1 MTDEEGQLNFDQIRA
16 KFIHNESRDENSHFR
31 AKSLTPQVPIRNGE
45 RTMSNHSHSHS
56 EDKLT
61 PTRRAP
67 SPPINNN
74 NFSPPKF
81 FPIEEEKPHSE
92 HIEEKA
98 NYVKSVAER
107 LDKMALFRPIE
118 QRRNEEI
125 TVNDTNELRSSE
137 AEIIQVADI
146 CDSDSEYSVLS
157 YSTINDSLLLDRRKS
172 NPFESKEKLF
182 ADILSEMMSKD
193 NFKRLAIKSGLPSDV
208 GTLRTSAKKKCRKVR
223 ASDPNRSCRE
233 NGECSRLV
241 KSQTEPSQFPQKEED
256 KDEVKQKT
264 ISMAST
270 NSSSIYSAEDSLSY
284 LPEIPF
290 YNTGDEK
297 ENDRL
302 RQLHFIV
309 AEFYKVERGFVELLQ
324 HIGVNYPKYLEECQ
338 RRNGYKW
345 LTPSKGSHSPGDVI
359 TRITNHLQMILAV
372 HEDFLNSFEIKLRK
386 WDSTNPNFAEVF
398 KNADYLKICNDFLKL
413 KRTLT
418 DEFIQYLKENSEL
431 ALATRTFEQEGFT
444 EQHKNNNNN
453 KINKLVK
460 NNINKHYIALQ
471 LDKVHQNIV
480 QYKSQMERYK
490 KYLPQNCVE
499 AELADKALRKLE
511 DVSSGVNQYLVGA
524 DNNELLELHR
534 RLQGSFDVFEPG
546 RKLLHKGELL
556 RYTRKTPKPRYL
568 VLFSDYLLICKYPSL
583 GDAFEE
589 FHKIKVEDIQL
600 NIKDHV
606 DYEIEFTLISPQKSS
621 SFGAKDKRE
630 RDVWVQRISE
640 AKTKFLFLTKLNNNN
655 SLNNGRNLLE
665 NGNGLLEEVEKS
677 SKFEFSSAA
686 PEWMRDSKTTKCLIV
701 GCETKFNLVKRRHHC
716 RACGWIICGKCV
728 GYAPVV
734 NLEWERDI
742 VCPECFEKTVIAFER
757 GTLFTSQ
764 KVRVIKTDDETE
776 ELPENCLKKYSIN
789 DISLRIFYKNG
800 SRLLP
805 LSKLFTMSKNG
816 IRKKIIVKEMVS
828 IDNSFPSGIVFLRN
842 SRGIVLQRWA
852 RLLDQFCLNF
862 YEAEFDD
869 KPSES
874 YFIYGYSVTS
884 KETEKDGTVIEL
896 THHNQIKTERK
907 GDEIIF
913 CVRHPGSAT
922 NWLNALNEM
931 LEIDA

>member
-1 MTDEEGQLNFDQIRA
+1 
-16 KFIHNESRDENSHFR
+16 
-31 AKSLTPQVPIRNGE
+31 
-45 RTMSNHSHSHS
+45 
-56 EDKLT
+56 
-61 PTRRAP
+61 
-67 SPPINNN
+67 
-74 NFSPPKF
+74 
-81 FPIEEEKPHSE
+81 
-92 HIEEKA
+92 
-98 NYVKSVAER
+98 
-107 LDKMALFRPIE
+107 
-118 QRRNEEI
+118 
-125 TVNDTNELRSSE
+125 
-137 AEIIQVADI
+137 I

-534 RLQGSFDVFEPG
+534 RLQGSFD
-546 RKLLHKGELL
+546 
-556 RYTRKTPKPRYL
+556 
-568 VLFSDYLLICKYPSL
+568 
-583 GDAFEE
+583 
-589 FHKIKVEDIQL
+589 
-600 NIKDHV
+600 
-606 DYEIEFTLISPQKSS
+606 
-621 SFGAKDKRE
+621 
-630 RDVWVQRISE
+630 
-640 AKTKFLFLTKLNNNN
+640 
-655 SLNNGRNLLE
+655 
-665 NGNGLLEEVEKS
+665 
-677 SKFEFSSAA
+677 
-686 PEWMRDSKTTKCLIV
+686 
-701 GCETKFNLVKRRHHC
+701 
-716 RACGWIICGKCV
+716 
-728 GYAPVV
+728 
-734 NLEWERDI
+734 
-742 VCPECFEKTVIAFER
+742 
-757 GTLFTSQ
+757 
-764 KVRVIKTDDETE
+764 
-776 ELPENCLKKYSIN
+776 
-789 DISLRIFYKNG
+789 
-800 SRLLP
+800 
-805 LSKLFTMSKNG
+805 
-816 IRKKIIVKEMVS
+816 
-828 IDNSFPSGIVFLRN
+828 
-842 SRGIVLQRWA
+842 
-852 RLLDQFCLNF
+852 
-862 YEAEFDD
+862 
-869 KPSES
+869 
-874 YFIYGYSVTS
+874 
-884 KETEKDGTVIEL
+884 
-896 THHNQIKTERK
+896 
-907 GDEIIF
+907 
-913 CVRHPGSAT
+913 
-922 NWLNALNEM
+922 
-931 LEIDA
+931 

>member
-16 KFIHNESRDENSHFR
+16 KFIHNESHEGNSHFR

-45 RTMSNHSHSHS
+45 RAMSNHSHS

-67 SPPINNN
+67 DPPINNN
-74 NFSPPKF
+74 NISPPIF
-81 FPIEEEKPHSE
+81 FPIEEEKPHLE
-92 HIEEKA
+92 HIEEKG

-107 LDKMALFRPIE
+107 LDKMQLFRPIE
-118 QRRNEEI
+118 QRRSEEI
-125 TVNDTNELRSSE
+125 IVNDTNELRFSE

-157 YSTINDSLLLDRRKS
+157 YSTTNDTLVLNRRKS

-182 ADILSEMMSKD
+182 AGILSEMMSKD

-256 KDEVKQKT
+256 KDEMKQKT

-270 NSSSIYSAEDSLSY
+270 NSSSIYSAEDSLSD

-386 WDSTNPNFAEVF
+386 WDSTNPDFAEVF
-398 KNADYLKICNDFLKL
+398 KNADYLKICNDFLKE

-418 DEFIQYLKENSEL
+418 DEFIQYLKDNSEL

-444 EQHKNNNNN
+444 EQHKNNNN
-453 KINKLVK
+453 KINKLIK

-556 RYTRKTPKPRYL
+556 RYTRKTPQPRYL
-568 VLFSDYLLICKYPSL
+568 VLFSDFLLICKYPSI
-583 GDAFEE
+583 GDAFEK

-655 SLNNGRNLLE
+655 SLNDRRNLLE
-665 NGNGLLEEVEKS
+665 NGNGEVEEVEKS
-677 SKFEFSSAA
+677 SKIEFSSAA

-776 ELPENCLKKYSIN
+776 LPENCLKKYSIN
-789 DISLRIFYKNG
+789 DISLRIFYENG

-805 LSKLFTMSKNG
+805 LSKLFIMSKNG

>member
-1 MTDEEGQLNFDQIRA
+1 
-16 KFIHNESRDENSHFR
+16 
-31 AKSLTPQVPIRNGE
+31 
-45 RTMSNHSHSHS
+45 
-56 EDKLT
+56 
-61 PTRRAP
+61 
-67 SPPINNN
+67 
-74 NFSPPKF
+74 
-81 FPIEEEKPHSE
+81 
-92 HIEEKA
+92 
-98 NYVKSVAER
+98 
-107 LDKMALFRPIE
+107 
-118 QRRNEEI
+118 
-125 TVNDTNELRSSE
+125 
-137 AEIIQVADI
+137 
-146 CDSDSEYSVLS
+146 
-157 YSTINDSLLLDRRKS
+157 
-172 NPFESKEKLF
+172 
-182 ADILSEMMSKD
+182 
-193 NFKRLAIKSGLPSDV
+193 
-208 GTLRTSAKKKCRKVR
+208 
-223 ASDPNRSCRE
+223 
-233 NGECSRLV
+233 
-241 KSQTEPSQFPQKEED
+241 
-256 KDEVKQKT
+256 
-264 ISMAST
+264 
-270 NSSSIYSAEDSLSY
+270 
-284 LPEIPF
+284 
-290 YNTGDEK
+290 
-297 ENDRL
+297 
-302 RQLHFIV
+302 
-309 AEFYKVERGFVELLQ
+309 
-324 HIGVNYPKYLEECQ
+324 
-338 RRNGYKW
+338 
-345 LTPSKGSHSPGDVI
+345 
-359 TRITNHLQMILAV
+359 
-372 HEDFLNSFEIKLRK
+372 
-386 WDSTNPNFAEVF
+386 
-398 KNADYLKICNDFLKL
+398 
-413 KRTLT
+413 
-418 DEFIQYLKENSEL
+418 
-431 ALATRTFEQEGFT
+431 
-444 EQHKNNNNN
+444 
-453 KINKLVK
+453 
-460 NNINKHYIALQ
+460 
-471 LDKVHQNIV
+471 
-480 QYKSQMERYK
+480 MERYK

-556 RYTRKTPKPRYL
+556 RYTRKTPQPRYL
-568 VLFSDYLLICKYPSL
+568 VLFSDFLLICKYPS
-583 GDAFEE
+583 
-589 FHKIKVEDIQL
+589 I
-600 NIKDHV
+600 DHV

-655 SLNNGRNLLE
+655 SLNDRRNLLE
-665 NGNGLLEEVEKS
+665 NGNGEVEEVEKS
-677 SKFEFSSAA
+677 SKIEFSSAA

-776 ELPENCLKKYSIN
+776 LPENCLKKYSIN
-789 DISLRIFYKNG
+789 DISLRIFYENG

-805 LSKLFTMSKNG
+805 LSKLFIMSKNG

>member
-1 MTDEEGQLNFDQIRA
+1 M
-16 KFIHNESRDENSHFR
+16 
-31 AKSLTPQVPIRNGE
+31 
-45 RTMSNHSHSHS
+45 
-56 EDKLT
+56 
-61 PTRRAP
+61 
-67 SPPINNN
+67 
-74 NFSPPKF
+74 
-81 FPIEEEKPHSE
+81 
-92 HIEEKA
+92 
-98 NYVKSVAER
+98 
-107 LDKMALFRPIE
+107 
-118 QRRNEEI
+118 
-125 TVNDTNELRSSE
+125 
-137 AEIIQVADI
+137 
-146 CDSDSEYSVLS
+146 
-157 YSTINDSLLLDRRKS
+157 
-172 NPFESKEKLF
+172 
-182 ADILSEMMSKD
+182 
-193 NFKRLAIKSGLPSDV
+193 
-208 GTLRTSAKKKCRKVR
+208 
-223 ASDPNRSCRE
+223 
-233 NGECSRLV
+233 
-241 KSQTEPSQFPQKEED
+241 
-256 KDEVKQKT
+256 KQKT

-270 NSSSIYSAEDSLSY
+270 NSSSIYSAEDSLSD

-386 WDSTNPNFAEVF
+386 WDSTNPDFAEVF
-398 KNADYLKICNDFLKL
+398 KNADYLKICNDFLKE

-418 DEFIQYLKENSEL
+418 DEFIQYLKDNSEL

-444 EQHKNNNNN
+444 EQHKNNNN
-453 KINKLVK
+453 KINKLIK

-556 RYTRKTPKPRYL
+556 RYTRKTPQPRYL
-568 VLFSDYLLICKYPSL
+568 VLFSDFLLICKYPSI
-583 GDAFEE
+583 GDAFEK

-655 SLNNGRNLLE
+655 SLNDRRNLLE
-665 NGNGLLEEVEKS
+665 NGNGEVEEVEKS
-677 SKFEFSSAA
+677 SKIEFSSAA

-742 VCPECFEKTVIAFER
+742 VCPECFEKTVIACKF
-757 GTLFTSQ
+757 LFCF
-764 KVRVIKTDDETE
+764 KVFIQ
-776 ELPENCLKKYSIN
+776 LK
-789 DISLRIFYKNG
+789 ISR
-800 SRLLP
+800 
-805 LSKLFTMSKNG
+805 
-816 IRKKIIVKEMVS
+816 
-828 IDNSFPSGIVFLRN
+828 NSF
-842 SRGIVLQRWA
+842 
-852 RLLDQFCLNF
+852 NF
-862 YEAEFDD
+862 KY
-869 KPSES
+869 
-874 YFIYGYSVTS
+874 
-884 KETEKDGTVIEL
+884 
-896 THHNQIKTERK
+896 
-907 GDEIIF
+907 
-913 CVRHPGSAT
+913 
-922 NWLNALNEM
+922 
-931 LEIDA
+931 

>member
-1 MTDEEGQLNFDQIRA
+1 MDQQLNFNQIRA
-16 KFIHNESRDENSHFR
+16 KFIHNENHEEHTHLRV
-31 AKSLTPQVPIRNGE
+31 KSPTPPVPIKNGGKLI
-45 RTMSNHSHSHS
+45 SFHSHNSYS
-56 EDKLT
+56 EEKLM

-67 SPPINNN
+67 NLPIDN
-74 NFSPPKF
+74 NFSPPMSF
-81 FPIEEEKPHSE
+81 SPIEEERPNSE

-107 LDKMALFRPIE
+107 LNKMDLFRPID
-118 QRRNEEI
+118 QRRHGEI
-125 TVNDTNELRSSE
+125 IVNDNENELRFSE

-146 CDSDSEYSVLS
+146 CDSDSEYSVIS
-157 YSTINDSLLLDRRKS
+157 YSTTNDSILLNRRKS

-182 ADILSEMMSKD
+182 ADILSEMKNKD
-193 NFKRLAIKSGLPSDV
+193 NFKRLAIQSGLPSDV
-208 GTLRTSAKKKCRKVR
+208 GTLRNSAKKKCRKGRV
-223 ASDPNRSCRE
+223 SDPNHSFRE

-241 KSQTEPSQFPQKEED
+241 KSQTEPSQFPPKEEND
-256 KDEVKQKT
+256 KRQKT

-270 NSSSIYSAEDSLSY
+270 NSSSIYSAEDSLSEM
-284 LPEIPF
+284 PEVPF
-290 YNTGDEK
+290 YNTGNEK

-302 RQLHFIV
+302 RQIHFIV

-338 RRNGYKW
+338 KRNGYKW

-372 HEDFLNSFEIKLRK
+372 HEDFLKSFENKLRN
-386 WDSTNPNFAEVF
+386 WDSRNPNFAEVF
-398 KNADYLKICNDFLKL
+398 KNADYLKICNDFLKE

-444 EQHKNNNNN
+444 EQHKNNNN
-453 KINKLVK
+453 KINQLIK

-490 KYLPQNCVE
+490 KYLPENCIE
-499 AELADKALRKLE
+499 NEIADKALKKLE
-511 DVSSGVNQYLVGA
+511 DVSSGVNQYLVAA

-534 RLQGSFDVFEPG
+534 RLQGRFDVFEPG

-556 RYTRKTPKPRYL
+556 RYTRKMPKARYL
-568 VLFSDYLLICKYPSL
+568 ILFSDVLLICQYPSIV
-583 GDAFEE
+583 DTFDR

-606 DYEIEFTLISPQKSS
+606 DYETEFTLISPQKSS

-630 RDVWVQRISE
+630 RDLWVQRISE
-640 AKTKFLFLTKLNNNN
+640 AKTKPASLTKLNN
-655 SLNNGRNLLE
+655 SLNNKKDLLE
-665 NGNGLLEEVEKS
+665 NENGFENQKP
-677 SKFEFSSAA
+677 SKIEFSTVA

-764 KVRVIKTDDETE
+764 KVKVIKSDQSNEIK
-776 ELPENCLKKYSIN
+776 LPENCLKMYSIN
-789 DISLRIFYKNG
+789 DLSLRILYEKD

-805 LSKLFTMSKNG
+805 LSKLFIMPRNG
-816 IRKKIIVKEMVS
+816 IRKRIIVKGMDF

-842 SRGIVLQRWA
+842 SRGVVLQRWA

-896 THHNQIKTERK
+896 SHHNQIQTERK

-931 LEIDA
+931 LQIDA

>member
-1 MTDEEGQLNFDQIRA
+1 
-16 KFIHNESRDENSHFR
+16 
-31 AKSLTPQVPIRNGE
+31 
-45 RTMSNHSHSHS
+45 
-56 EDKLT
+56 
-61 PTRRAP
+61 
-67 SPPINNN
+67 
-74 NFSPPKF
+74 
-81 FPIEEEKPHSE
+81 
-92 HIEEKA
+92 
-98 NYVKSVAER
+98 
-107 LDKMALFRPIE
+107 
-118 QRRNEEI
+118 
-125 TVNDTNELRSSE
+125 
-137 AEIIQVADI
+137 
-146 CDSDSEYSVLS
+146 
-157 YSTINDSLLLDRRKS
+157 
-172 NPFESKEKLF
+172 
-182 ADILSEMMSKD
+182 MMSKD

-223 ASDPNRSCRE
+223 ASDPNRSFRE

-241 KSQTEPSQFPQKEED
+241 KSQTEPSQFPPKEED
-256 KDEVKQKT
+256 KDEIKQKT

-270 NSSSIYSAEDSLSY
+270 NSSSIYSAEDSLSD

-309 AEFYKVERGFVELLQ
+309 AEFYKVERGFVDLLQ

-359 TRITNHLQMILAV
+359 TRITNHLQMILA
-372 HEDFLNSFEIKLRK
+372 
-386 WDSTNPNFAEVF
+386 
-398 KNADYLKICNDFLKL
+398 
-413 KRTLT
+413 
-418 DEFIQYLKENSEL
+418 ENSEL

-444 EQHKNNNNN
+444 EQRKNNNN
-453 KINKLVK
+453 KINKLIK

-490 KYLPQNCVE
+490 KYLPQNCDE

-568 VLFSDYLLICKYPSL
+568 VLFSDYLLICKYPSI

-589 FHKIKVEDIQL
+589 FHKIKVEDIQLNIKVLFSDYLLICKYPAIGDAFEKFHKIKVEDIQL

-630 RDVWVQRISE
+630 RDVWVQRISEAKTKFLFLTKLNGNNSFNDRRSLLENGNGLLEEFEKSSKIEFSFAAPEWMRDSKTTKCLIVGCETKFNLVKRRHHCRACGWIICGKCVGYAPVVNLEWERDIVCPECFEKTVIAFERGTLFTSQKVRVIKTDDETEELPENCLKKYSINDISLRIFYENGSRLLPLSKLFIMSKNGIRKKIIVKEMVSIDNSFPSGIVFLRDVWVQRISE

-805 LSKLFTMSKNG
+805 LSKLFIMSKNG

-828 IDNSFPSGIVFLRN
+828 IDNSFPSGI
-842 SRGIVLQRWA
+842 
-852 RLLDQFCLNF
+852 
-862 YEAEFDD
+862 DD